1 MPYPTMKPVST
12 LPPDLYVVE
21 DGGLTALTR
30 RAEFTADQESKA
42 TTNFT
47 PELLVA
53 VRDLLLNQL
62 REELLD
68 PVTPPSVRHPAIL
81 AVLRQAIGT
90 QQDLGVGLLRDLPTD
105 EQTLLNIYRQTIGWG
120 PAQPYL
126 DDERIQEVKINGTRI
141 MVQEDG
147 NEFVMVP
154 EEFEH
159 PRLVLDRVVVLA
171 SRLRVQ
177 LDMAHPQA
185 SLPLAHGTRM
195 HVTIPPC
202 TPEQHALVCIRRG
215 RRYAWALDD
224 IMQRGGFSRAVRDLL
239 LLLAHARCSFLI
251 AGETGTGKT
260 ALLEAILNSWP
271 GEPHVITIEDN
282 MLEINVRHA
291 AWTRE
296 LVQTSVERGAF
307 GRTAREA
314 LRQTP
319 TVVAPG
325 EIRADEAG
333 AVLTIAVSGHAVVS
347 TLHARSCAAAV
358 QRFADCA
365 AMPGAYVYEGRR
377 QNALEDACDNLDVII
392 HLEKM
397 VGRRYI
403 HEIVLLN
410 GYDTVGPNATLRP
423 RLIPLVKM
431 HMDAQGQICWHTY
444 ATTVQNNLQ
453 WEDGYDR
460 TPAPLERKLRLL
472 NLEQCVRAMAT
483 TRATMDDAIQQAR
496 QSVIAGNITLAI
508 QSLKR
513 TWSER
518 RDQRLIEA
526 MALTLEAQTSRME
539 QAAAHSLQVA
549 TEIEANIAKQEW
561 AAART
566 RLEQAQNDLEL
577 IAALRPSGRWEQ
589 MQAQLALGEQADQL
603 LSTHVSQARR
613 ALRAGVHPH
622 EVIRILSE
630 APLDRCSLAMVQ
642 LALTVRRDALQI
654 LVERGEGGSDALAAT
669 MARLDRITT
678 LSTAA
683 TRG

>member
-1 MPYPTMKPVST
+1 MQTVPIPLSN
-12 LPPDLYVVE
+12 LYVVE

-30 RAEFTADQESKA
+30 RGELTAEQGRKAA
-42 TTNFT
+42 TTFT
-47 PELLVA
+47 PELMVA
-53 VRDLLLNQL
+53 VRDLLLDQL
-62 REELLD
+62 NEELLD

-90 QQDLGVGLLRDLPTD
+90 QQDLGIGLLRELPTD
-105 EQTLLNIYRQTIGWG
+105 EQTLLNIYCQTIGWG

-159 PRLVLDRVVVLA
+159 PKLVLDRAVVLA

-177 LDMAHPQA
+177 LDMTHPQA

-215 RRYAWALDD
+215 RRYAWVLDD
-224 IMQRGGFSRAVRDLL
+224 IMQRGGFSHEVRDLL

-296 LVQTSVERGAF
+296 LVQTSVERSAF
-307 GRTAREA
+307 GRAAREA

-333 AVLTIAVSGHAVVS
+333 AVLAIAVSGHAVVS

-397 VGRRYI
+397 AGRRYI

-410 GYDTVGPNATLRP
+410 GYDTVGPNAALRP

-431 HMDAQGQICWHTY
+431 HVDPQGQICWHTY
-444 ATTVQNNLQ
+444 ATVVQKTLR
-453 WEDGYDR
+453 WEDGHER

-472 NLEQCVRAMAT
+472 TLEQCVRALTT
-483 TRATMDDAIQQAR
+483 TRATMEDAIQQAR
-496 QSVIAGNITLAI
+496 QHVTAGNIILAI
-508 QSLKR
+508 QLLKR

-526 MALTLEAQTSRME
+526 MAMTLEAQTSRME

-549 TEIEANIAKQEW
+549 TEIEANISRRAW
-561 AAART
+561 AAARM

-589 MQAQLALGEQADQL
+589 MQAKLALGEQTDQL
-603 LSTHVSQARR
+603 LSAQVIRARR
-613 ALRAGVHPH
+613 ALSAGLHPH
-622 EVIRILSE
+622 EVMRILGE
-630 APLDRCSLAMVQ
+630 AAVDRCSPEVAR

-654 LVERGEGGSDALAAT
+654 LVQRGEGGSDALAAT
-669 MARLDRITT
+669 IARLDQLDTLPKATT
-678 LSTAA
+678 
-683 TRG
+683 GGGI

>member
-1 MPYPTMKPVST
+1 MNTMPT
-12 LPPDLYVVE
+12 PPADLYVVE
-21 DGGLTALTR
+21 DGGLNALTR
-30 RAEFTADQESKA
+30 RVELTAEQGRRA
-42 TTNFT
+42 TTTFT
-47 PELLVA
+47 PELMVA
-53 VRDLLLNQL
+53 VRDLLLDQL
-62 REELLD
+62 HEELLD

-81 AVLRQAIGT
+81 AVLRQAIGV
-90 QQDLGVGLLRDLPTD
+90 QKDLGVGPLRELPTD
-105 EQTLLNIYRQTIGWG
+105 EQTLLTIYCQTIGWG

-159 PRLVLDRVVVLA
+159 PKLVLDRAVVLA

-177 LDMAHPQA
+177 LDMAHPQG

-224 IMQRGGFSRAVRDLL
+224 IMQRGGFSRAVGDLL

-260 ALLEAILNSWP
+260 ALLEAIINSWP

-307 GRTAREA
+307 GRAAREA

-333 AVLTIAVSGHAVVS
+333 AVLAIAVSGHAVVS

-365 AMPGAYVYEGRR
+365 AMPGAYIYEGRR

-397 VGRRYI
+397 AGRRYI

-410 GYDTVGPNATLRP
+410 GYDTVGPNATPRP
-423 RLIPLVKM
+423 HLIPLVKM
-431 HMDAQGQICWHTY
+431 HIGPEGQICWHTY
-444 ATTVQNNLQ
+444 ATAAQNGLR
-453 WEDGYDR
+453 WEDGHER

-472 NLEQCVRAMAT
+472 NLEQRVRVMAT
-483 TRATMDDAIQQAR
+483 TRATMEDAIQQAK
-496 QSVIAGNITLAI
+496 QSVVVGNIPMAI
-508 QSLKR
+508 QLLKR

-526 MALTLEAQTSRME
+526 MAMILAAQPDRME
-539 QAAAHSLQVA
+539 QVAAHSLQVA
-549 TEIEANIAKQEW
+549 AEIEAHMSRRAW
-561 AAART
+561 AVARA
-566 RLEQAQNDLEL
+566 RLEQAHSDLEV
-577 IAALRPSGRWEQ
+577 IAALRPPGRWAQ
-589 MQAQLALGEQADQL
+589 MQAQIALGEQADQL
-603 LSTHVSQARR
+603 VSTQVNRARR
-613 ALRAGVHPH
+613 ALRAGVHPL
-622 EVIRILSE
+622 EVMRILDE
-630 APLDRCSLAMVQ
+630 APLDRCSHDVAQ

-654 LVERGEGGSDALAAT
+654 LVQRGEGGSDALAAT
-669 MARLDRITT
+669 MARLDSTT
-678 LSTAA
+678 PLPTAA
-683 TRG
+683 TGG